1 MSETIDRLEARV
13 QQLER
18 RLRRHQRI
26 GGVAVLL
33 AALFAGAAFLA
44 QGRRARFKE
53 VDLER
58 LNVVEPDGQLVLAM
72 ANTARLPHPLIA
84 GKSVKTDRTGPGL
97 IFFDGKG
104 WEVGG
109 LIYGTEPTRGGYQA
123 GGQFSLDQFRNDQV
137 VYLRYEDDGT
147 TNKSAGL
154 YVVDRARTPTLDEQM
169 RMQETLKSATE
180 DARVALEA
188 KLRAAKAP
196 RVFVGSEN
204 ETAMVR
210 LRDRAGRDRIRLI
223 VDPQGDARI
232 EFVDESGKVVDR
244 LPK

>member
-1 MSETIDRLEARV
+1 
-13 QQLER
+13 
-18 RLRRHQRI
+18 
-26 GGVAVLL
+26 
-33 AALFAGAAFLA
+33 
-44 QGRRARFKE
+44 
-53 VDLER
+53 
-58 LNVVEPDGQLVLAM
+58 M

-84 GKSVKTDRTGPGL
+84 GKSVKTNRTGPGL

-109 LIYGTEPTRGGYQA
+109 LIYGTEPTRDGYRA
-123 GGQFSLDQFRNDQV
+123 GGHFSLDQFRNDQV
-137 VYLRYEDDGT
+137 VYLSYEDDGT
-147 TNKSAGL
+147 ANKSAGL
-154 YVVDRARTPTLDEQM
+154 YVVDRARTPTLDEIM
-169 RMQETLKSATE
+169 RMQETLASATE

-188 KLRAAKAP
+188 KLRAATAP

-232 EFVDESGKVVDR
+232 EFVDESGRVVDR

>member
-44 QGRRARFKE
+44 QGRRARFTE

-72 ANTARLPHPLIA
+72 ANTARLPDALIA
-84 GKSVKTDRTGPGL
+84 GKSVKTNRTGPGL

-109 LIYGTEPTRGGYQA
+109 LVYGTEPTRGGYRA
-123 GGQFSLDQFRNDQV
+123 GGHFSLDQFRNDQV
-137 VYLRYEDDGT
+137 VYLSYQDDGT

-154 YVVDRARTPTLDEQM
+154 YIVDRARTPTLDEQM
-169 RMQETLKSATE
+169 RMQETLASATG

-188 KLRAAKAP
+188 KLRATTAQ

-210 LRDRAGRDRIRLI
+210 LRDRAGRDRIRLL
-223 VDPQGDARI
+223 VDPQGAARI
-232 EFVDESGKVVDR
+232 EFVDESGRVVDR